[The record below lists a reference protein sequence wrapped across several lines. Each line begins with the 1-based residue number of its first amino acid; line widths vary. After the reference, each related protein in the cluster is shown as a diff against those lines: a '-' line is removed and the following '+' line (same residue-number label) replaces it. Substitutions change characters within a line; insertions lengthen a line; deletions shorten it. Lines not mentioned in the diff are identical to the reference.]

1 MTMEFLILTLDYNIS
16 NTYRG
21 SLDIFKD
28 DVGAGDVDHV
38 QAATD
43 NQTPLRAAVSVSL
56 SQCSLQSRVLGSQ
69 ILIIYFNQ

>member
-43 NQTPLRAAVSVSL
+43 DQTPFMEVVSVSL
-56 SQCSLQSRVLGSQ
+56 FECGLESRVLRYKLSSSPPS
-69 ILIIYFNQ
+69 

>member
-38 QAATD
+38 EAAADDETSFMEV
-43 NQTPLRAAVSVSL
+43 VSMSL
-56 SQCSLQSRVLGSQ
+56 FQCCR
-69 ILIIYFNQ
+69 